1 MSEERD
7 RIVPMTRR
15 AARGEGGKCPICGA
29 PSAAK
34 TRPFCSTRCAEIDL
48 GRWLKG
54 SYRIPTD
61 ERPQEGEVPDED
73 DADDSGEDGGVSG

>member
-29 PSAAK
+29 PSQQA
-34 TRPFCSTRCAEIDL
+34 TRPFCSARCNEIDL

-61 ERPQEGEVPDED
+61 ERPAEGEAPQDDE
-73 DADDSGEDGGVSG
+73 EDR